1 MRHETQL
8 PIATLVLPQAL
19 GYGFYYPVKQKCSAL
34 VVAAKQREF
43 GKTAFIIQ
51 PIERL
56 VTELIKLTFFSFCL
70 QLKLWGSRFKG
81 GEMICQ
87 TS

>member
-34 VVAAKQREF
+34 VVAAKSAR
-43 GKTAFIIQ
+43 
-51 PIERL
+51 
-56 VTELIKLTFFSFCL
+56 V
-70 QLKLWGSRFKG
+70 WGNRFYNPAD
-81 GEMICQ
+81 
-87 TS
+87 